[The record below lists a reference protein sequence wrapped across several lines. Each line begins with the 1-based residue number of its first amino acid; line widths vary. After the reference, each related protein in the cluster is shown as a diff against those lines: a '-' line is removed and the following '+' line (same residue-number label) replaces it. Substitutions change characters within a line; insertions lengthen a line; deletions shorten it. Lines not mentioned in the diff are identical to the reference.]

1 MVKLLMEKILFL
13 LFWLWVRI
21 RSFMVSYMS
30 IVLTNQT
37 EDNVVN
43 NIMYNFVVAISVGG
57 AGNAIRRMLNR
68 KYVTMVNWKLSL
80 TNLSMVLSCSAVTL
94 FALAMA
100 VTLFAFDD
108 DKHIYTHTHTHTH
121 THTKEGEIQE
131 HPSTLH

>member
-1 MVKLLMEKILFL
+1 
-13 LFWLWVRI
+13 
-21 RSFMVSYMS
+21 MVSYMS

-68 KYVTMVNWKLSL
+68 KYVTTVKWKLSL

-108 DKHIYTHTHTHTH
+108 VKHTR